1 MTLST
6 YNNEAAEVAIRNA
19 NRDAGKY
26 AVTATATP
34 NILSVARIGAKD
46 GERDYTV
53 LVDEAGVPFFCTC
66 PQATE
71 VLVCK
76 HQYIAAETL
85 RLWSEESDFEN
96 RHEADYAGRF

>member
-1 MTLST
+1 MNLST

-34 NILSVARIGAKD
+34 NVLSVARIGAEG

-71 VLVCK
+71 VLICK
-76 HQYIAAETL
+76 HQYLAAETL
-85 RLWSEESDFEN
+85 ALWNAESDFEN
-96 RHEADYAGRF
+96 AEDLYAKL